1 MEPTS
6 HQPSYGLT
14 GSATTPHSDNTSSVD
29 SSFSTTAAHAT
40 GDNPYPTD
48 APAQQ
53 PATSSVKA
61 KLDTALESGKKWLN
75 DSGVAEQAQQ
85 LPQKAKDLGS
95 QAWTSIN
102 GLTTT
107 QKAVGVGII
116 AAGIAFLATRG
127 KSKKS
132 AGEYRDRPRKSP
144 FDHQPHTKDN
154 NSGYGRKGERP
165 WGANRYGSA
174 PAPAGKARVS
184 SGSGYTSSP
193 SSSHSADLGRSAST
207 SHSNEPASGQRRDQG
222 PASGSQYDAGT
233 SGGQN
238 PNNLDQ
244 LTSAY

>member
-6 HQPSYGLT
+6 HQPGLT
-14 GSATTPHSDNTSSVD
+14 GSPINSHSDNTSPVD

-53 PATSSVKA
+53 PATSGVKA

-85 LPQKAKDLGS
+85 LPQKAKDLSS

-132 AGEYRDRPRKSP
+132 KGEYRDRPRKSP
-144 FDHQPHTKDN
+144 FDHQPHTKEGNQAYD
-154 NSGYGRKGERP
+154 RKGQRP
-165 WGANRYGSA
+165 WGANRYGSGPG
-174 PAPAGKARVS
+174 PAPAGKARVN

-193 SSSHSADLGRSAST
+193 SSSHSNDLGRSAST
-207 SHSNEPASGQRRDQG
+207 GHSSAPASGQRRDQG

-244 LTSAY
+244 LNSAY